1 MINYKNL
8 IKTLSCDLETYSSIN
23 LFKSGVYK
31 YCESDDFEILLFAYS
46 INGEAVQ
53 VVDLARGEKI
63 PLEIISAIQDEKV
76 IKWAF
81 NAMFERI
88 CLSKYIG
95 YPIGNY
101 LSPTSWRCTMIW
113 SAYLGRPLSLEGAG
127 AVLGLDKQKLKEGKE
142 LIRYFCIPCKPTIK
156 NEGRTRNYPT
166 DDIEKW
172 ENFVKYNIRDVEVEL
187 GIKNILSKF
196 PVPDFVWDEYHVDQ
210 IINDTGVLLDME
222 FVKNAIE
229 IDAKS
234 KTEITNKMINIT
246 ELENPNSVVQMK
258 NWLNE
263 NGLKVESLGK
273 KEVKAL
279 IEKAPSHLQEI
290 LELRLQLSKS
300 SIKKYQ
306 AMQNTVCADNR
317 ARGMFQFYGAN
328 RTGRFC
334 LTGDHQVL
342 TRTGWQRFDEW
353 DSSAIACWNA
363 ASEAISFQE
372 VEKVEFD
379 YSGYM
384 YTYFDSRIDQCSTPN
399 HKMRVKKA
407 YSDNWQ
413 DMTVEEMSE
422 TSPCIPMH
430 GYRYHRGCANPT
442 WIRVL
447 IMTQAD
453 GHYLIDGAVR
463 FRFKKIRKVE
473 RCKSLLRK
481 ADISFST
488 NYYERTKVYSI
499 DIPARA
505 VPLWLRQF
513 RDKTFGFWLLDE
525 NPDIFFDE
533 LPYWDG
539 YKPASNSIQYSTTNK
554 QNADIVQALAH
565 MSGRTAIL
573 KIRKRNLIK
582 TPNWSDSYVLSIWL
596 SPGNN
601 HKIIVKPKIEKF
613 EGKVYCAVT
622 KTGYFLVRR
631 GGKVWVTGNSGRNI
645 QLQNLP
651 QNKLEDLNEAREL
664 VKDKNTDA
672 LKLLYEDIPD
682 TLSQLIRTAFIAGKN
697 KRFIVADYSAIE
709 ARVIAWFA
717 NEKWRLDVFKN
728 GGDIYCASASK
739 MFKVPVEKHGIN
751 GHLRQKGKQAEL
763 ACIAEGELVLTNK
776 GLIPIEKVTTDEKLW
791 DGESWINH
799 KGVIYKGIKKVI
811 EYEGLRATPDHE
823 VWVEGKLKPIHFIEA
838 ATNGLHLI
846 RSGIAKLPKNTTE
859 KYRKITRVYDIRD
872 AGRYHRFTVSNC
884 LVHNCGYGGSVGAL
898 KAMGAIELGLK
909 EEELKPLVD
918 AWRVANPEIVKF
930 WWAVDNA
937 AKNAVKEK
945 TSVTTYGIKFF
956 YQSGILFIKL
966 PSNRTLSY
974 IKPRIGVNQ
983 FGGECITY
991 EGIDSTKSW
1000 SRINTYGPKIVEN
1013 IVQATSRDIL
1023 CYAMKNLSK
1032 YKICMHIHDEVVIEA
1047 PKEITVKE
1055 IIEIMTITPPWA
1067 KGLLLNAD
1075 AYETEFYKKD

>member
-1 MINYKNL
+1 MINYKNQ

-53 VVDLARGEKI
+53 VVDLASGEKI

-95 YPIGNY
+95 YPIGKY

-113 SAYLGRPLSLEGAG
+113 SAYLGLPLSLEGAG

-210 IINDTGVLLDME
+210 LINDTGVLLDME
-222 FVKNAIE
+222 FVQNAIE

-234 KTEITNKMINIT
+234 KIEITNKMINIT

-273 KEVKAL
+273 KEVKEL
-279 IEKAPSHLQEI
+279 IEKAPPHLQEI

-328 RTGRFC
+328 RTGRF
-334 LTGDHQVL
+334 
-342 TRTGWQRFDEW
+342 
-353 DSSAIACWNA
+353 A
-363 ASEAISFQE
+363 
-372 VEKVEFD
+372 
-379 YSGYM
+379 
-384 YTYFDSRIDQCSTPN
+384 
-399 HKMRVKKA
+399 
-407 YSDNWQ
+407 
-413 DMTVEEMSE
+413 
-422 TSPCIPMH
+422 
-430 GYRYHRGCANPT
+430 
-442 WIRVL
+442 
-447 IMTQAD
+447 
-453 GHYLIDGAVR
+453 
-463 FRFKKIRKVE
+463 
-473 RCKSLLRK
+473 
-481 ADISFST
+481 
-488 NYYERTKVYSI
+488 
-499 DIPARA
+499 
-505 VPLWLRQF
+505 
-513 RDKTFGFWLLDE
+513 
-525 NPDIFFDE
+525 
-533 LPYWDG
+533 
-539 YKPASNSIQYSTTNK
+539 
-554 QNADIVQALAH
+554 
-565 MSGRTAIL
+565 
-573 KIRKRNLIK
+573 
-582 TPNWSDSYVLSIWL
+582 
-596 SPGNN
+596 
-601 HKIIVKPKIEKF
+601 
-613 EGKVYCAVT
+613 
-622 KTGYFLVRR
+622 
-631 GGKVWVTGNSGRNI
+631 GRNI
-645 QLQNLP
+645 QLQNLVR
-651 QNKLEDLNEAREL
+651 NKLEDLQEARDL
-664 VKDKNTDA
+664 VKDKNTEA

-709 ARVIAWFA
+709 AQVIAWFA

-739 MFKVPVEKHGIN
+739 MFKVPVEKHGVN

-791 DGESWINH
+791 DGESWVNH
-799 KGVIYKGIKKVI
+799 KGVIYKGIKEVI
-811 EYEGLRATPDHE
+811 EYEGLKATAEHQ
-823 VWVEGKLKPIHFIEA
+823 VWVEGKSEPIQFIEA
-838 ATNGLHLI
+838 AAKGLHLLQTGNGRSSIWLGENNLI
-846 RSGIAKLPKNTTE
+846 RKKMEQNKKPLLCFDTMSRMQKYSMATPRFFKKWEIERLSAMFSAKENPNLVRASVNCSKTEMREPQFKRVQKLWSKRNKISLQFCNTSWFIFNKSLWDTIE
-859 KYRKITRVYDIRD
+859 RISIGQNRLQPRLYAWKSSFCKERCKSRKQEMHSSISLFAEILALLSKYSHKKTFSRFKQRGGNSISRKSSRTQKKKLENNRSKIRVYDIRD

-930 WWAVDNA
+930 WWAADNA

-966 PSNRTLSY
+966 PSTRTLSY

-991 EGIDSTKSW
+991 EGTDSTKSW

>member
-1 MINYKNL
+1 MINYKNQ

-23 LFKSGVYK
+23 LYKSGVYK

-53 VVDLARGEKI
+53 VVDFARGEKI
-63 PLEIISAIQDEKV
+63 PLEIISAIQDDKV

-88 CLSKYIG
+88 CLSKYLG
-95 YPIGNY
+95 YPTGKY

-113 SAYLGRPLSLEGAG
+113 SAYLGLPLSLEGAG

-196 PVPDFVWDEYHVDQ
+196 PLPDFVWDEYHVDQ
-210 IINDTGVLLDME
+210 LINDTGVLLDME
-222 FVKNAIE
+222 FVQNAIE

-234 KTEITNKMINIT
+234 KIEITNKMINIT

-263 NGLKVESLGK
+263 NGLKIESLGK

-279 IEKAPSHLQEI
+279 IEKAPPHLQEI

-379 YSGYM
+379 YSGAM
-384 YTYFDSRIDQCSTPN
+384 YTYFDSRIDQCSTPD
-399 HKMRVKKA
+399 HKMRVKRT

-413 DMTVEEMSE
+413 DMTVEEMSK

-473 RCKSLLRK
+473 RCKTLLRK

-539 YKPASNSIQYSTTNK
+539 YKPAPNSIQYSTTNK

-664 VKDKNTDA
+664 VKDNNTDA

-697 KRFIVADYSAIE
+697 NRFIVADYSAIE

-717 NEKWRLDVFKN
+717 NEKWRLGVFKN

-763 ACIAEGELVLTNK
+763 A
-776 GLIPIEKVTTDEKLW
+776 
-791 DGESWINH
+791 
-799 KGVIYKGIKKVI
+799 
-811 EYEGLRATPDHE
+811 
-823 VWVEGKLKPIHFIEA
+823 
-838 ATNGLHLI
+838 
-846 RSGIAKLPKNTTE
+846 
-859 KYRKITRVYDIRD
+859 
-872 AGRYHRFTVSNC
+872 
-884 LVHNCGYGGSVGAL
+884 CGYGGSVGAL

-937 AKNAVKEK
+937 AKRAVKEK

-1023 CYAMKNLSK
+1023 CYAMKNLSR

-1055 IIEIMTITPPWA
+1055 IIEIMTIAPPWA

>member
-1 MINYKNL
+1 
-8 IKTLSCDLETYSSIN
+8 
-23 LFKSGVYK
+23 
-31 YCESDDFEILLFAYS
+31 
-46 INGEAVQ
+46 
-53 VVDLARGEKI
+53 
-63 PLEIISAIQDEKV
+63 
-76 IKWAF
+76 
-81 NAMFERI
+81 
-88 CLSKYIG
+88 
-95 YPIGNY
+95 
-101 LSPTSWRCTMIW
+101 
-113 SAYLGRPLSLEGAG
+113 
-127 AVLGLDKQKLKEGKE
+127 
-142 LIRYFCIPCKPTIK
+142 
-156 NEGRTRNYPT
+156 
-166 DDIEKW
+166 
-172 ENFVKYNIRDVEVEL
+172 
-187 GIKNILSKF
+187 
-196 PVPDFVWDEYHVDQ
+196 
-210 IINDTGVLLDME
+210 
-222 FVKNAIE
+222 
-229 IDAKS
+229 
-234 KTEITNKMINIT
+234 
-246 ELENPNSVVQMK
+246 MK
-258 NWLNE
+258 KWLNE

-273 KEVKAL
+273 KEVKKL
-279 IEKAPSHLQEI
+279 IEKAPPHLQNI

-306 AMQNTVCADNR
+306 AMENTVCSDNR

-379 YSGYM
+379 YSGFM
-384 YTYFDSRIDQCSTPN
+384 YTYFDSRIDQCSTPD
-399 HKMRVKKA
+399 HKMRVKKT
-407 YSDNWQ
+407 YSDNWE
-413 DMTVEEMSE
+413 DMTVEEMSK

-430 GYRYHRGCANPT
+430 GYRYHRGCANPN

-453 GHYLIDGAVR
+453 GHYSNDGAVR

-488 NYYERTKVYSI
+488 NYYEHTKVYRI
-499 DIPARA
+499 DIPSRA

-539 YKPASNSIQYSTTNK
+539 YKPAPNSIQYTTTNK

-573 KIRKRNLIK
+573 KIKRFDRAK
-582 TPNWSDSYVLSIWL
+582 HPNWSISYVLSIWL

-601 HKIIVKPKIEKF
+601 HRIIAKPQKGIF
-613 EGKVYCAVT
+613 VGKVYCAVT

-645 QLQNLP
+645 QLQNLVR
-651 QNKLEDLNEAREL
+651 NKLEDLNEAREL
-664 VKDKNTDA
+664 VKDNNTDA

-682 TLSQLIRTAFIAGKN
+682 TLSQLIRTAFIAGRN

-728 GGDIYCASASK
+728 GGDIYCASAAK

-763 ACIAEGELVLTNK
+763 AC
-776 GLIPIEKVTTDEKLW
+776 
-791 DGESWINH
+791 
-799 KGVIYKGIKKVI
+799 
-811 EYEGLRATPDHE
+811 
-823 VWVEGKLKPIHFIEA
+823 
-838 ATNGLHLI
+838 
-846 RSGIAKLPKNTTE
+846 
-859 KYRKITRVYDIRD
+859 
-872 AGRYHRFTVSNC
+872 
-884 LVHNCGYGGSVGAL
+884 GYGGSVGAL
-898 KAMGAIELGLK
+898 KAMGAVELGIK
-909 EEELKPLVD
+909 EEELKPIVT

-930 WWAVDNA
+930 WWAVDKA
-937 AKNAVKEK
+937 AKRAVKEK
-945 TSVTTYGIKFF
+945 TSVSTYGIKFF
-956 YQSGILFIKL
+956 YQSGILFILL
-966 PSNRTLSY
+966 PSKRTLSY
-974 IKPRIGVNQ
+974 VKPKIGVNQ

-1013 IVQATSRDIL
+1013 IVQATSRDLL

-1055 IIEIMTITPPWA
+1055 IIEKMTITPSWA

>member
-1 MINYKNL
+1 MINNKNL

-76 IKWAF
+76 IKWAY

-95 YPIGNY
+95 YPIGKY
-101 LSPTSWRCTMIW
+101 LPPTSWRCTMIW
-113 SAYLGRPLSLEGAG
+113 SAYLGLPLSLEGAG
-127 AVLGLDKQKLKEGKE
+127 DVLGLDKQKLKEGKE

-210 IINDTGVLLDME
+210 LINDTGVLLDME
-222 FVKNAIE
+222 FVQNAIE

-234 KTEITNKMINIT
+234 KIEITNKMINIT

-279 IEKAPSHLQEI
+279 IEKAPPHLQEI

-328 RTGRFC
+328 RTGRF
-334 LTGDHQVL
+334 
-342 TRTGWQRFDEW
+342 
-353 DSSAIACWNA
+353 A
-363 ASEAISFQE
+363 
-372 VEKVEFD
+372 
-379 YSGYM
+379 
-384 YTYFDSRIDQCSTPN
+384 
-399 HKMRVKKA
+399 
-407 YSDNWQ
+407 
-413 DMTVEEMSE
+413 
-422 TSPCIPMH
+422 
-430 GYRYHRGCANPT
+430 
-442 WIRVL
+442 
-447 IMTQAD
+447 
-453 GHYLIDGAVR
+453 
-463 FRFKKIRKVE
+463 
-473 RCKSLLRK
+473 
-481 ADISFST
+481 
-488 NYYERTKVYSI
+488 
-499 DIPARA
+499 
-505 VPLWLRQF
+505 
-513 RDKTFGFWLLDE
+513 
-525 NPDIFFDE
+525 
-533 LPYWDG
+533 
-539 YKPASNSIQYSTTNK
+539 
-554 QNADIVQALAH
+554 
-565 MSGRTAIL
+565 
-573 KIRKRNLIK
+573 
-582 TPNWSDSYVLSIWL
+582 
-596 SPGNN
+596 
-601 HKIIVKPKIEKF
+601 
-613 EGKVYCAVT
+613 
-622 KTGYFLVRR
+622 
-631 GGKVWVTGNSGRNI
+631 GRNI
-645 QLQNLP
+645 QLQNLVR
-651 QNKLEDLNEAREL
+651 NKLEDLQEARDL
-664 VKDKNTDA
+664 VKDKNTEA

-739 MFKVPVEKHGIN
+739 MFKVPVEKHGVN

-763 ACIAEGELVLTNK
+763 A
-776 GLIPIEKVTTDEKLW
+776 
-791 DGESWINH
+791 
-799 KGVIYKGIKKVI
+799 
-811 EYEGLRATPDHE
+811 
-823 VWVEGKLKPIHFIEA
+823 
-838 ATNGLHLI
+838 
-846 RSGIAKLPKNTTE
+846 
-859 KYRKITRVYDIRD
+859 
-872 AGRYHRFTVSNC
+872 
-884 LVHNCGYGGSVGAL
+884 CGYGGSVGAL

>member
-1 MINYKNL
+1 MFNYINQ
-8 IKTLSCDLETYSSIN
+8 IKTLSIDIETFSSIALN
-23 LFKSGVYK
+23 KSGVYK
-31 YCESDDFEILLFAYS
+31 YCESNDFEILLFAYS

-53 VVDLARGEKI
+53 VVNLARGDKI
-63 PLEIISAIQDEKV
+63 PFEIISAIQDEKV

-95 YPIGNY
+95 YPIGKY
-101 LSPTSWRCTMIW
+101 LPPTSWRCTMIW
-113 SAYLGRPLSLEGAG
+113 SAYLGLPLSLEGAG
-127 AVLGLDKQKLKEGKE
+127 VVLGLDKQKLKEGKE
-142 LIRYFCIPCKPTIK
+142 LIRYFCIPCKPTKK
-156 NEGRTRNYPT
+156 NDGRTRNYPS

-222 FVKNAIE
+222 FVQNAIE

-234 KTEITNKMINIT
+234 KIEITNKMINIT

-273 KEVKAL
+273 KEVKEL
-279 IEKAPSHLQEI
+279 IEKAPPHLQEI

-328 RTGRFC
+328 RTGRF
-334 LTGDHQVL
+334 
-342 TRTGWQRFDEW
+342 
-353 DSSAIACWNA
+353 A
-363 ASEAISFQE
+363 
-372 VEKVEFD
+372 
-379 YSGYM
+379 
-384 YTYFDSRIDQCSTPN
+384 
-399 HKMRVKKA
+399 
-407 YSDNWQ
+407 
-413 DMTVEEMSE
+413 
-422 TSPCIPMH
+422 
-430 GYRYHRGCANPT
+430 
-442 WIRVL
+442 
-447 IMTQAD
+447 
-453 GHYLIDGAVR
+453 
-463 FRFKKIRKVE
+463 
-473 RCKSLLRK
+473 
-481 ADISFST
+481 
-488 NYYERTKVYSI
+488 
-499 DIPARA
+499 
-505 VPLWLRQF
+505 
-513 RDKTFGFWLLDE
+513 
-525 NPDIFFDE
+525 
-533 LPYWDG
+533 
-539 YKPASNSIQYSTTNK
+539 
-554 QNADIVQALAH
+554 
-565 MSGRTAIL
+565 
-573 KIRKRNLIK
+573 
-582 TPNWSDSYVLSIWL
+582 
-596 SPGNN
+596 
-601 HKIIVKPKIEKF
+601 
-613 EGKVYCAVT
+613 
-622 KTGYFLVRR
+622 
-631 GGKVWVTGNSGRNI
+631 GRNI
-645 QLQNLP
+645 QLQNLVR
-651 QNKLEDLNEAREL
+651 NKLEDLNEARDL

-682 TLSQLIRTAFIAGKN
+682 TLSQLVRTSFIAGKN

-739 MFKVPVEKHGIN
+739 MFKVPVEKHGVN

-763 ACIAEGELVLTNK
+763 A
-776 GLIPIEKVTTDEKLW
+776 
-791 DGESWINH
+791 
-799 KGVIYKGIKKVI
+799 
-811 EYEGLRATPDHE
+811 
-823 VWVEGKLKPIHFIEA
+823 
-838 ATNGLHLI
+838 
-846 RSGIAKLPKNTTE
+846 
-859 KYRKITRVYDIRD
+859 
-872 AGRYHRFTVSNC
+872 
-884 LVHNCGYGGSVGAL
+884 CGYGGSVGAL

-1023 CYAMKNLSK
+1023 CYAMKNLSR